1 MGNMFNTVIGN
12 HSAGIYYVKIAK
24 VYLSDIAA
32 YRLWSDP
39 VEAVLK
45 QSDQLNNFFLDIYHS
60 VEEMLRM
67 FWKIGQWI
75 VCCWR

>member
-1 MGNMFNTVIGN
+1 MFNPVIGN
-12 HSAGIYYVKIAK
+12 HNAGQYYVKIAK

-32 YRLWSDP
+32 YRLWSGL

-45 QSDQLNNFFLDIYHS
+45 QSDQFNNLFLAIYHS
-60 VEEMLRM
+60 VEGMLRM

-75 VCCWR
+75 VHCQT